1 MLHVVYSLLLQVGY
15 RRAEVGVVY
24 PVARGVGPL
33 VTMLVAVALLGER
46 PGLAALGGGL
56 IVIAEIAVVTSS
68 ALHTR
73 GTRFGPGLR
82 YGVAVGLAIAS
93 YTLWDDHAVTDL
105 GLHPLTYF
113 GVAVTF
119 QSLILLPSAVHR
131 RALIVPALRTS
142 WLPAALVAV
151 LSPTA
156 YILVLFAMQTTPV
169 SLVAPPRESS
179 IVIGSLAGWLIFR
192 EPKPLRRVAGASVVL
207 GGIALIATA

>member
-1 MLHVVYSLLLQVGY
+1 M
-15 RRAEVGVVY
+15 
-24 PVARGVGPL
+24 
-33 VTMLVAVALLGER
+33 
-46 PGLAALGGGL
+46 
-56 IVIAEIAVVTSS
+56 
-68 ALHTR
+68 
-73 GTRFGPGLR
+73 
-82 YGVAVGLAIAS
+82 GLAIAS

-105 GLHPLTYF
+105 GLHPLAYF

-169 SLVAPPRESS
+169 SLVAPLRESS

-192 EPKPLRRVAGASVVL
+192 EPKPLRRLAGASVVL